1 MFGDMSVRIQVPATP
16 PTLTVLGLVRASMN
30 VAVLGTG
37 TAGRD
42 IAARCARVGHAVSL
56 QADDA
61 TEAMDRVDDIEG
73 LLYTAVESG
82 AITEQRKDDALSEL
96 EATTDLRGAVSD
108 ADIVIE
114 TTIADTEALQEKFAD
129 IESAVDRETL
139 IVTSQPAVP
148 VTAAAAGLRQPDRA
162 LGMHFV
168 DAPDAAVVE
177 LLVPEQTAEEPVER
191 AESFISELGAT
202 PIRVRDTPGI
212 ASSRVRL
219 AIEVEAMRAIDDD
232 VAGVDG
238 VDTILEEGYEYPE
251 GPLVR
256 ADRIGLDNRLET
268 LRELT
273 ETLGPRFEPP
283 EVLERLVEA
292 GKTGADVGEGF
303 YRWELGEAVEP
314 AVEGPDLPNREGR
327 PDDPVN
333 R

>member
-1 MFGDMSVRIQVPATP
+1 
-16 PTLTVLGLVRASMN
+16 MN

-37 TAGRD
+37 VEGRD

-61 TEAMDRVDDIEG
+61 TEAMDRVDDVEG
-73 LLYTAVESG
+73 LLTDAVEAG
-82 AITEQRKDDALSEL
+82 AITNRRKDDALSEL

-114 TTIADTEALQEKFAD
+114 TATADTEPLREKFAD
-129 IESAVDRETL
+129 IEAVVDRETL

-162 LGMHFV
+162 FGMHFV
-168 DAPDAAVVE
+168 DADTAVVE
-177 LLVPEQTAEEPVER
+177 LLVPEQTAQEPVER

-202 PIRVRDTPGI
+202 PVRVRDTPGL
-212 ASSRVRL
+212 ASTRVQL
-219 AIEVEAMRAIDDD
+219 AIEAEAMRAIDDD

-238 VDTILEEGYEYPE
+238 IDAVLEEGRDYPE

-273 ETLGPRFEPP
+273 EALGPRFEPP
-283 EVLERLVEA
+283 TVLERLVEA
-292 GKTGADVGEGF
+292 GKTGAEIGEGF
-303 YRWELGEAVEP
+303 YRWELGEPVEP
-314 AVEGPDLPNREGR
+314 AVEGPDLPKRDEQ
-327 PDDPVN
+327 PDDPAN

>member
-1 MFGDMSVRIQVPATP
+1 MFGDSSAAKQFPRNPQ
-16 PTLTVLGLVRASMN
+16 TLTVLGWVKASMN

-37 TAGRD
+37 TTGRD
-42 IAARCARVGHAVSL
+42 IAARCAQVGYAVSL

-61 TEAMDRVDDIEG
+61 TGAMDRVDDIEG
-73 LLYTAVESG
+73 LLIDAVESG
-82 AITEQRKDDALSEL
+82 AITERRKDDALSEL

-114 TTIADTEALQEKFAD
+114 TTLAETELLQERFAD
-129 IESAVDRETL
+129 IESAIGPETL
-139 IVTSQPAVP
+139 IVTSHPAMP

-162 LGMHFV
+162 LGMHFI
-168 DAPDAAVVE
+168 DAPDASVVE
-177 LLVPEQTAEEPVER
+177 LLVPDQTAEEPIKR

-202 PIRVRDTPGI
+202 AVRVRDTPGLV
-212 ASSRVRL
+212 STRVRL
-219 AIEVEAMRAIDDD
+219 AAEVEAMRAIDDD
-232 VAGVDG
+232 VAAVDG
-238 VDTILEEGYEYPE
+238 IDMVLSEGYDYQE

-268 LRELT
+268 LQELT

-283 EVLERLVEA
+283 AVLERLVEE

-303 YRWELGEAVEP
+303 YQWNIGEAVEP
-314 AVEGPDLPNREGR
+314 AVSGSNLPNRENQ
-327 PDDPVN
+327 PDDPAT